1 MSSLDLNAPH
11 DVAAPR
17 MSISSFFTPVPSRKP
32 PMPIPSSTASPTDRR
47 IHPSTS
53 RSSTL
58 APGEGAAETGCAF
71 YAVARGRRTGVYREW
86 VDCRHEVERFPNARF
101 KKFATREEAE
111 AFVNGEATAAT
122 VPDDGIGATQLPPPP
137 PSVEDADA
145 DAHDETGST
154 QSTLPTLPI
163 Q

>member
-1 MSSLDLNAPH
+1 MSSLGLNAPH

-86 VDCRHEVERFPNARF
+86 VDCLHEVERFPNARF
-101 KKFATREEAE
+101 KKFATRDTMRAL
-111 AFVNGEATAAT
+111 APPDVSLLTA
-122 VPDDGIGATQLPPPP
+122 L
-137 PSVEDADA
+137 
-145 DAHDETGST
+145 
-154 QSTLPTLPI
+154 
-163 Q
+163 